1 MANELFRYAVT
12 TACFLGCARC
22 NTQCV
27 GRRHGRQSI
36 LFFIS
41 LIHLR
46 TSPQKPL
53 AGRTYSTMTAGPT
66 GSRSIRV
73 QAKGKGKGKGK
84 GSLLQRSTNH
94 SSWQCGQNKF
104 RSRRRNQPGESGSNH
119 NKVPCKTN
127 VSRKR
132 TKGLRPLGDKQ
143 LHSKL
148 KQESKRG
155 TISTNII
162 CFYDT
167 VRESCHV
174 WESEKTCKKDLSIL
188 NRTEASAEQTAKR
201 H

>member
-1 MANELFRYAVT
+1 MT

-27 GRRHGRQSI
+27 GRRHGRQRT

-46 TSPQKPL
+46 TSPQKTL

-94 SSWQCGQNKF
+94 SSWQCCQNEF
-104 RSRRRNQPGESGSNH
+104 PSRRRNPPGGSGSNYD
-119 NKVPCKTN
+119 KVPCKKMCTR
-127 VSRKR
+127 SKHIRKELNQTYNFNR
-132 TKGLRPLGDKQ
+132 NIAPSPTLFLFFRRALLLAKFDNLAKQ
-143 LHSKL
+143 S
-148 KQESKRG
+148 
-155 TISTNII
+155 N
-162 CFYDT
+162 
-167 VRESCHV
+167 
-174 WESEKTCKKDLSIL
+174 SI
-188 NRTEASAEQTAKR
+188 
-201 H
+201 